1 MTFHKENFKG
11 ISICSDS
18 GSRDEGFHRAHIPNP
33 NQQWKMSIAKSL
45 PVDVPVF
52 THAHEHSQEQLNQNV
67 RLHFYNLLY
76 FCTIY
81 NLDVLLQLDEPHDI
95 ATSIK
100 KLARSVHGDVFGDL
114 PRPRFST
121 QI

>member
-1 MTFHKENFKG
+1 MY
-11 ISICSDS
+11 
-18 GSRDEGFHRAHIPNP
+18 
-33 NQQWKMSIAKSL
+33 
-45 PVDVPVF
+45 VDFFPK
-52 THAHEHSQEQLNQNV
+52 TGG
-67 RLHFYNLLY
+67 HFDFFLTY
-76 FCTIY
+76 FS
-81 NLDVLLQLDEPHDI
+81 LQLDEPHDI